1 MNTSDNTGE
10 DLDADEMDFSDREFQ
25 RQRITGELTKLS
37 VALFEHYSD
46 SMGKNTAL
54 GLMIESLSE
63 TLGNMISLVA
73 DEEQQTV
80 IDSANLVIQQG
91 LTSQQENIALLAYGQ
106 VGHA

>member
-10 DLDADEMDFSDREFQ
+10 DLDTDEMDFTDREFH
-25 RQRITGELTKLS
+25 RQRVTGELTKLS
-37 VALFEHYSD
+37 VALFEHYSE
-46 SMGKNTAL
+46 SMDKNTAL
-54 GLMIESLSE
+54 GMMIESLSE

>member
-1 MNTSDNTGE
+1 MNTSDNDLQESDEE
-10 DLDADEMDFSDREFQ
+10 DSDFSNIDFQ
-25 RQRITGELTKLS
+25 RQRVTGELTKLS
-37 VALFEHYSD
+37 VALFEHYSV
-46 SMGKNTAL
+46 SMGKNAAL
-54 GLMIESLSE
+54 GLMIESISE